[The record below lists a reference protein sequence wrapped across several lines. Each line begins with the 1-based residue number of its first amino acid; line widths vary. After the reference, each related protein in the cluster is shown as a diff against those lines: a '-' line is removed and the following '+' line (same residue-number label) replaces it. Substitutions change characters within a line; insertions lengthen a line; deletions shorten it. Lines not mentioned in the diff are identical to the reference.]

1 MKPRFDKLL
10 RGIDAL
16 SMRERLFVL
25 AAMIVV
31 IGGIW
36 EAALMQPL
44 KSREVIAS
52 ARIDASKR
60 HLDRLNES
68 ISLAAEGIGKG
79 MPAQQARLRALRER
93 VADGDE
99 ELRVFTSDLVDPA
112 QMRKVLEDLLR
123 RQHGLKLISIN
134 NVKSKPLIEQK
145 DDGADRSAETADDD
159 GNEAPKLYRHGLIL
173 KVEGGY
179 LDALEY
185 LKAVEGLP
193 WHLFW
198 KRFELESAY
207 PRNTIV
213 IELDT
218 LSLDREYIGV

>member
-16 SMRERLFVL
+16 SLRERLFVL
-25 AAMIVV
+25 AAMMVV
-31 IGGIW
+31 VGGIW

-44 KSREVIAS
+44 KSREAIAS
-52 ARIDASKR
+52 TKIDTAKG
-60 HLDRLNES
+60 HLDQLNES
-68 ISLAAEGIGKG
+68 ISLAAKGIGEG

-93 VADGDE
+93 VADGDK
-99 ELRVFTSDLVDPA
+99 ELRIFTSDLVDPA
-112 QMRKVLEDLLR
+112 QMRSVLEDLLR
-123 RQHGLKLISIN
+123 RQRGLKLISIN
-134 NVKSKPLIEQK
+134 NVESEPLIEQQE
-145 DDGADRSAETADDD
+145 AADDVAEPSD
-159 GNEAPKLYRHGLIL
+159 DSGSEAPKLYRHGLIL
-173 KVEGGY
+173 EVEGGY
-179 LDALEY
+179 LDTLEY

-198 KRFELESAY
+198 TRLELESAY